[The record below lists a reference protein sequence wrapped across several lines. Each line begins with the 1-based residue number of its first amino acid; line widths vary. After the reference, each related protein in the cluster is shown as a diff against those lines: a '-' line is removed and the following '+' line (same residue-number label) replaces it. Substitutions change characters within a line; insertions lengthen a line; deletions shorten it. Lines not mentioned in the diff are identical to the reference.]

1 MKRLLIIILVLVT
14 YSQSYG
20 QWVQLGE
27 SIKQT
32 KRGGSFAYTLA
43 ISGDGLTVIVGSYT
57 SSEFEKYAGKI
68 QVFRFQNEKWEQ
80 IGDDIHGILND
91 EFGWAVDISFD
102 GNIIAVSARKLQIGF
117 VRVFRYSSNKW
128 IQMGG
133 DLDTGKNNDFFG
145 FALAVNNKGDVV
157 IVGAIHNDR
166 GKVTTFEFKDEKWV
180 IKGDIIE
187 GDNANSGSSVSVNGE
202 GNIIAL
208 NAGGD
213 IRVYKYE
220 NNNWKQMGNEIPHT
234 GSSTIINLSN
244 DGFTFSLGMVSDVS
258 YGKDGG
264 RTRVLEYDGNDWIQL
279 GQVFYNHSGR
289 TAKINGEG
297 NIIATGGSANIDDKG
312 QSYFNPKV
320 YSLFNGQWRDLGLS
334 IDEEENNNFIGSVI
348 SLSDDGFTIAI
359 GGLSKISQFGYTED
373 VRIYTHSTR
382 TFVKNQEEHQNIK
395 LYPNPANDLVSI
407 DVDGIDLMNEFTI
420 IDINGKSVYNRTS
433 PNSNLTI
440 DLKQFSSGVYYLIIK
455 NKEGTS
461 REKLIVQ

>member
-1 MKRLLIIILVLVT
+1 MKRILIIILVLVA
-14 YSQSYG
+14 YSQTYG

-32 KRGGSFAYTLA
+32 KRGGSFAYTMA

-68 QVFRFQNEKWEQ
+68 QVFRFQNERWEQ

-102 GNIIAVSARKLQIGF
+102 GSIIAISARQSQVYEGYVRVLKYTMNNWLQMGDDIVGEKLGWYFGYALTMNKNGNVIIVSAIHD
-117 VRVFRYSSNKW
+117 SNN
-128 IQMGG
+128 
-133 DLDTGKNNDFFG
+133 LLT
-145 FALAVNNKGDVV
+145 A
-157 IVGAIHNDR
+157 
-166 GKVTTFEFKDEKWV
+166 FEFQDGAWVEKGSGFNGLNGPSLS
-180 IKGDIIE
+180 I
-187 GDNANSGSSVSVNGE
+187 NAD
-202 GNIIAL
+202 GNIVAL
-208 NAGGD
+208 NAGGIIRLVEYKNNEWIRMNSD
-213 IRVYKYE
+213 IVNY
-220 NNNWKQMGNEIPHT
+220 GA
-234 GSSTIINLSN
+234 STVDLSD
-244 DGFTFSLGMVSDVS
+244 DGFTLAIGMTSDQN

-264 RTRVLEYDGNDWIQL
+264 RTRVLKYIDSVWVEL
-279 GQVFYNHSGR
+279 GETFYNHSGR

-359 GGLSKISQFGYTED
+359 GGLTKISQFGYTED

-382 TFVKNQEEHQNIK
+382 TFVKDQEEHQNIK
-395 LYPNPANDLVSI
+395 LYPNPANEELSI
-407 DVDGIDLMNEFTI
+407 EVAGNNLMNEFTI
-420 IDINGKSVYNRTS
+420 IDINGKSVYNSTS
-433 PNSNLTI
+433 PNSSLTI

-461 REKLIVQ
+461 REKLIIQ